1 MIPRALT
8 AKLLSLA
15 KLFPAITLTG
25 PRQSGKSTLVR
36 ETFPDYRYVSLEN
49 EDTRAIALDDPRAFL
64 SRYDNRVILDEVQ
77 RAPSLFSYLQGVIDQ
92 RNEPGQYIL
101 SGSQNFLLMRRM
113 SQSLAGRVA
122 VLHLLPL
129 SYAEITAAGRIP
141 NTIDDF
147 LFNGCYPRPVTMGID
162 PADFFPSYVKTYIDR
177 DIRTELG
184 VRKIPE
190 FNTFL
195 TLCATRVGEVLNI
208 TSLAND
214 CDISIDTARDW
225 LSILETSFIVFRLH
239 PYHRNYGKRLIKA
252 PKLYFY
258 DTGLAAS
265 LLGMDSSDQLLT
277 SQYRGN
283 LYENAIAVEI
293 IKQYQAIG
301 REPKL
306 FYWRDSN
313 QKEIDFIIE
322 KGGRPE
328 YAIEVKSSTTYKPK
342 AFENLEDLAP
352 EMGLDPDHRYVIY
365 GGEETFGTRHG
376 QVIGIN
382 GINRLVG

>member
-1 MIPRALT
+1 M
-8 AKLLSLA
+8 LSLA
-15 KLFPAITLTG
+15 KLFPAVTLTG
-25 PRQSGKSTLVR
+25 PRQSGKSTLVQ
-36 ETFPDYRYVSLEN
+36 EAFPDYRYLSLED
-49 EDTRAIALDDPRAFL
+49 EDLRETALDDPRAFL
-64 SRYDNRVILDEVQ
+64 DRYDSHVILDEVQ
-77 RAPSLFSYLQGVIDQ
+77 RTPALFSYLQGAIDR

-101 SGSQNFLLMRRM
+101 SGSQNFLLMQRI

-129 SYAEITAAGRIP
+129 SYAELATAHRTP
-141 NTIDDF
+141 RTIDDF
-147 LFNGCYPRPVTMGID
+147 LFDGGYPRPLTMGID
-162 PADFFPSYVKTYIDR
+162 PADFFPNYVKTYIDR
-177 DIRTELG
+177 DVRAELG
-184 VRKIPE
+184 VKKVSE

-195 TLCATRVGEVLNI
+195 TICATRVGEVLNV

-214 CDISIDTARDW
+214 CDISTDTARDW
-225 LSILETSFIVFRLH
+225 LSILEASFIVFRLH

-258 DTGLAAS
+258 DTGLAAN
-265 LLGMDSSDQLLT
+265 LLGMESSEQLLT

-322 KGGRPE
+322 KGGQPK
-328 YAIEVKSSTTYKPK
+328 YAIEVKSSSTYRPK

-352 EMGLDPDHRYVIY
+352 VMGLDPEHRFVIY
-365 GGEETFGTRHG
+365 GGNETFETRHG
-376 QVIGIN
+376 QVIGIDN
-382 GINRLVG
+382 VNELVG